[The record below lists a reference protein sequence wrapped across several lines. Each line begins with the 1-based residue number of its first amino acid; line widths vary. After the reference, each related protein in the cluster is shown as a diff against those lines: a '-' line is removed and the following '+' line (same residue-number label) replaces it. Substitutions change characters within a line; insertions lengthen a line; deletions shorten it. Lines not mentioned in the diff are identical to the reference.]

1 MGDETI
7 REEESLASKI
17 GGLKAMVTQM
27 KAMVQENYRQIEL
40 GDDVEGRQK
49 FIETLN
55 NEIETKEL
63 EIAELKKKI
72 LE

>member
-1 MGDETI
+1 
-7 REEESLASKI
+7 
-17 GGLKAMVTQM
+17 
-27 KAMVQENYRQIEL
+27 MVQENYRQIEL